1 MGEIAVGK
9 GKQPF
14 SIIFDTGN
22 LTCQFHF
29 KLKLFIFIGS
39 NDVLINSQICI
50 TENCASGR
58 QYKGETHFPLMKQFA
73 FGSGEIVGM
82 LSKANFYLGKNEV
95 QNVFFYEI
103 LAEDEMIS
111 QLEGFEGIVGM
122 GISDDGPIPGF
133 LDYVVKQKDVPSL
146 FSVYLNREEDNK
158 KSKIIFGG
166 IDDKLF
172 KGKPKY
178 YNVNDDFYWAV
189 DMEGIFVGDKD
200 TGLCSKQNKCKAVI
214 DTGTSFLIRHD

>member
-1 MGEIAVGK
+1 M
-9 GKQPF
+9 
-14 SIIFDTGN
+14 
-22 LTCQFHF
+22 
-29 KLKLFIFIGS
+29 
-39 NDVLINSQICI
+39 INSQICI

-82 LSKANFYLGKNEV
+82 LSKANFFLGKNEV

-122 GISDDGPIPGF
+122 GIGDDSPIPGF
-133 LDYVVKQKDVPSL
+133 LDYVVKQKEVPSL
-146 FSVYLNREEDNK
+146 FSVYLNREENNK

-178 YNVNDDFYWAV
+178 YNVNDDFYWAI

-214 DTGTSFLIRHD
+214 DTGTSFFASSTANIVKIASKTISLMK